1 MKGNVILQ
9 EQDAFLYSK
18 SIEQLDSAISEMRR
32 VAHNMMPETLLKFG
46 LLQAVEDYCESINDS
61 NLIHITFKNFGLDER
76 IESSTEVI
84 LYRIIQELVNNAIKH
99 SKAQHLFIQL
109 IKNDSQLTLTVE
121 DNGIGF
127 DIKEI
132 QQLKG
137 FGINSIQSR
146 VDYLNGNLE
155 IDTSKNIG
163 TTFNITIPL

>member
-1 MKGNVILQ
+1 MKKI
-9 EQDAFLYSK
+9 
-18 SIEQLDSAISEMRR
+18 
-32 VAHNMMPETLLKFG
+32 
-46 LLQAVEDYCESINDS
+46 IN
-61 NLIHITFKNFGLDER
+61 N
-76 IESSTEVI
+76 
-84 LYRIIQELVNNAIKH
+84 
-99 SKAQHLFIQL
+99 LFIQL

>member
-1 MKGNVILQ
+1 M
-9 EQDAFLYSK
+9 
-18 SIEQLDSAISEMRR
+18 
-32 VAHNMMPETLLKFG
+32 
-46 LLQAVEDYCESINDS
+46 
-61 NLIHITFKNFGLDER
+61 
-76 IESSTEVI
+76 
-84 LYRIIQELVNNAIKH
+84 VNNAIKH

>member
-1 MKGNVILQ
+1 
-9 EQDAFLYSK
+9 
-18 SIEQLDSAISEMRR
+18 MRR

-61 NLIHITFKNFGLDER
+61 NLIHITFKNFGLDKR

-109 IKNDSQLTLTVE
+109 IKNDKQLTLTVE

>member
-1 MKGNVILQ
+1 M
-9 EQDAFLYSK
+9 Y
-18 SIEQLDSAISEMRR
+18 
-32 VAHNMMPETLLKFG
+32 
-46 LLQAVEDYCESINDS
+46 SIN
-61 NLIHITFKNFGLDER
+61 
-76 IESSTEVI
+76 
-84 LYRIIQELVNNAIKH
+84 
-99 SKAQHLFIQL
+99 
-109 IKNDSQLTLTVE
+109 KNDSQLTFTVE